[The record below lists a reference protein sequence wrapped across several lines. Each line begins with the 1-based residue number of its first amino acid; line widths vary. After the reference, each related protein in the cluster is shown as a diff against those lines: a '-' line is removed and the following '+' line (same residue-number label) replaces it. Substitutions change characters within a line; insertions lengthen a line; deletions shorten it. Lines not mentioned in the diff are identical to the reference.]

1 MGKVLKIINYKKS
14 TISSLENLLNY
25 FGIKNNLNNYLS
37 SLSKYNHIDMERIY
51 ELTRT
56 QERFKELIPIV
67 ANEMNLPEIAIE
79 KDYFY
84 SFIA

>member
-1 MGKVLKIINYKKS
+1 MNLHEHKK
-14 TISSLENLLNY
+14 
-25 FGIKNNLNNYLS
+25 
-37 SLSKYNHIDMERIY
+37 D
-51 ELTRT
+51 
-56 QERFKELIPIV
+56 FKELIPIV